1 MCPARPYAIPCV
13 LSSSPQNGA
22 VHGLENLSVVDA
34 SLLPLTV
41 RGNIHLT
48 VLMLAEKLSDAIKAE
63 YAAEAEAEAVEV
75 LTAEAEGGG
84 RSRL

>member
-1 MCPARPYAIPCV
+1 MR
-13 LSSSPQNGA
+13 QNGA
-22 VHGLENLSVVDA
+22 VHGLQSLRVVDA

-63 YAAEAEAEAVEV
+63 YASVSQSSSVVETESV
-75 LTAEAEGGG
+75 ARG
-84 RSRL
+84 RL

>member
-1 MCPARPYAIPCV
+1 
-13 LSSSPQNGA
+13 
-22 VHGLENLSVVDA
+22 LENLRVVDA